1 MKLNLQT
8 QNKEQEILLG
18 YLEQNASAALA
29 NKINNG
35 ISANKNGTQLI
46 MKKDLTGFMKYA
58 TEEARKAAPK
68 GATSSC
74 IEDKTVFGWL
84 MHYFEEDSIEGRYF
98 NLDGTPY
105 TPPKKETKKPAAATA
120 PKANSKPQPKQEAEF
135 TLFDMLAAATDQEK
149 SIPESKP
156 GPVVTELETM
166 VSEPT
171 IVESKPEAPVE
182 STFTDPFEGNEDLP
196 PMAFSSELDPT
207 EDEIQATTE
216 EYSQMETPVVDL
228 EEPPEPPLLAHYE
241 KMLEVQQQYP
251 QATILMIVDKDME
264 VYGEP
269 AKVLSQV
276 LMLKLDHRDFGR
288 YGCLPRIR
296 FPYPDFERYFDEMNN
311 RYELALIYDL
321 NYTPIHYPKEAAKQW
336 LTETAYANEAGVV
349 HETNPAIDTAA
360 FVKLQQLIGDILIVR

>member
-8 QNKEQEILLG
+8 QSKEQEILLA

-29 NKINNG
+29 EKINNG
-35 ISANKNGTQLI
+35 IPANKDGTQLV

-58 TEEARKAAPK
+58 TEEARKAAPT
-68 GATSSC
+68 GATSAC
-74 IEDKTVFGWL
+74 VEDKTVFGWL

-98 NLDGTPY
+98 HPDATPY
-105 TPPKKETKKPAAATA
+105 TPPKKETKKSAPAK
-120 PKANSKPQPKQEAEF
+120 PKENSKPQTKQEAEL
-135 TLFDMLAAATDQEK
+135 TLFDMLAAATEQEK
-149 SIPESKP
+149 
-156 GPVVTELETM
+156 PVVTEPKPI
-166 VSEPT
+166 EPEPA
-171 IVESKPEAPVE
+171 IVESKTETPVE
-182 STFTDPFEGNEDLP
+182 STFIDPFEGNEDLP

-207 EDEIQATTE
+207 EDEIQAAME

-296 FPYPDFERYFDEMNN
+296 FPYTDFEQYFDRMNE

-321 NYTPIHYPKEAAKQW
+321 NHYPIHYPKEAAKVW
-336 LTETAYANEAGVV
+336 VTETAYADEDGVV
-349 HETNPAIDTAA
+349 HETDPAIDTVAL
-360 FVKLQQLIGDILIVR
+360 VKLQQIIGDILIVR

>member
-8 QNKEQEILLG
+8 QSKEQEILLA
-18 YLEQNASAALA
+18 YLEQNASTALA
-29 NKINNG
+29 EKINNG
-35 ISANKNGTQLI
+35 IPANKNGTQLV

-58 TEEARKAAPK
+58 TEEARKAAPT
-68 GATSSC
+68 GATSAC
-74 IEDKTVFGWL
+74 VEDKTVFGWL

-98 NLDGTPY
+98 HPDGTPY
-105 TPPKKETKKPAAATA
+105 TPPKKETKKSAPAK
-120 PKANSKPQPKQEAEF
+120 PKENSKPQTKQEAEL

-149 SIPESKP
+149 AIPENKP
-156 GPVVTELETM
+156 EPETIDP
-166 VSEPT
+166 EPS
-171 IVESKPEAPVE
+171 IVESKPEAPTE
-182 STFTDPFEGNEDLP
+182 STFIDPFEGSEDLP

-207 EDEIQATTE
+207 EYEIQAAME

-276 LMLKLDHRDFGR
+276 LMLKLDHRDYGR

-296 FPYPDFERYFDEMNN
+296 FPYSDFEQYFDRMNE

-321 NYTPIHYPKEAAKQW
+321 NHYPIHYPKEAAKVW
-336 LTETAYANEAGVV
+336 VTETAYADEDGVV
-349 HETNPAIDTAA
+349 HETDPAIDTVAL
-360 FVKLQQLIGDILIVR
+360 VKLQQLIGDILIVR

>member
-8 QNKEQEILLG
+8 QSKELEILLT

-29 NKINNG
+29 EKINNG
-35 ISANKNGTQLI
+35 IPSNKNGTHLI

-58 TEEARKAAPK
+58 TEEARKTAPK
-68 GATSSC
+68 GATSAC
-74 IEDKTVFGWL
+74 IEDKTVFSWL

-98 NLDGTPY
+98 HLDGTPY
-105 TPPKKETKKPAAATA
+105 TPPKKETKKSVPAK
-120 PKANSKPQPKQEAEF
+120 PKENPKPQPKQDAEL
-135 TLFDMLAAATDQEK
+135 TLFDMLAAATEQEK
-149 SIPESKP
+149 AIPESKP
-156 GPVVTELETM
+156 ELVVTKPETIDP
-166 VSEPT
+166 EPA
-171 IVESKPEAPVE
+171 IVESKPETPAE
-182 STFTDPFEGNEDLP
+182 SAFIDPFEGSEDLP

-207 EDEIQATTE
+207 EDEIQATIA
-216 EYSQMETPVVDL
+216 EYTQMETPVVDI
-228 EEPPEPPLLAHYE
+228 EAPPKPPLLAHYE

-296 FPYPDFERYFDEMNN
+296 FPYSDFERYFDEMNN

-321 NYTPIHYPKEAAKQW
+321 NYNPVHYPKEAAKQW
-336 LTETAYANEAGVV
+336 LTETAYADEAGVV

-360 FVKLQQLIGDILIVR
+360 LLKLQQLIGDILIVR